1 MRKVLI
7 PKKRFLFGHKIILS
21 RYYFLNERENI
32 RWMSNNLER
41 RNTTNKI
48 PIIWGQ
54 MLSCCCVWTTSKR
67 QMQGRSA
74 NPSSR
79 KKYVQIMGIL
89 TLKTKAFLED
99 NLERLHFTQD
109 LQDKTDLLPI
119 VPLWRGLSLLSVQK
133 CSLGFLSTEN
143 LHTLTSGSLG
153 VDSFLS
159 FQGLDVYLLLLL
171 LEYFS
176 VSIPQQHPCRWCS
189 AFLLP
194 ASPIWGDRNPRSGTD
209 ATCTHR

>member
-1 MRKVLI
+1 
-7 PKKRFLFGHKIILS
+7 
-21 RYYFLNERENI
+21 
-32 RWMSNNLER
+32 MSNNLER

-119 VPLWRGLSLLSVQK
+119 VPL
-133 CSLGFLSTEN
+133 
-143 LHTLTSGSLG
+143 
-153 VDSFLS
+153 
-159 FQGLDVYLLLLL
+159 
-171 LEYFS
+171 
-176 VSIPQQHPCRWCS
+176 
-189 AFLLP
+189 
-194 ASPIWGDRNPRSGTD
+194 
-209 ATCTHR
+209 